1 MLVMLTELLSGLA
14 LFLFGMKFMS
24 EGLQKAAGDKMRVI
38 LDRVTKNR
46 FIAVIFGAIFTAIIQ
61 SSGATTVMEVSF
73 VNAGLLTLE
82 QSVGITFGAN
92 IGTTITAQ
100 LVSLKLTAIAPYI
113 IFAGACLM
121 MFGNKPIT
129 RKISEVIFGFG
140 ALFLG
145 INSMTGALSRIP
157 EYPVIMHWFSYL
169 KNPFIALLVGL
180 LFTVAVQ
187 SSSVTV
193 SVLVLLADSHL
204 VGLGSCLYFILG
216 ANIGSCTPAVMA
228 AMNANKN
235 AKRTAMVHFL
245 FNALGMII
253 IGTIL
258 FFARNQIVDAISVL
272 GGADNAKRFVANAD
286 TAFKVFQTIIF
297 LPFASQFV
305 KLTKLLIPG
314 NKEGEEEDNGLHLEY
329 IRKASSKFVP
339 STAVVEIIQE
349 IERMAGL
356 ARENLVASMEA
367 LADKNLDKVKEI
379 NAREKIIDYLS
390 SEITDYLVEV
400 NRYELPLADSRR
412 IGALFHVVIDL
423 ERIGDHAIN
432 ILENAEKRS
441 QLNEKFTGA
450 GKEELTTMYT
460 EVLQLFD
467 KSMEMFV
474 TNKKDNIDEIID
486 MENDV
491 DQMQIDYQN
500 QQVKRLSKGVCG
512 VEIGLIFTDMVI
524 GLERIADHSTNI
536 AYSIFHENPED
547 AEEWKQCMQ
556 ETFPGMEIHMD
567 PLSLSVACH
576 IGYGSLAIACSKKV
590 TA

>member
-297 LPFASQFV
+297 LPC
-305 KLTKLLIPG
+305 
-314 NKEGEEEDNGLHLEY
+314 EEEDNGLHLEY

-547 AEEWKQCMQ
+547 AEEQQK
-556 ETFPGMEIHMD
+556 
-567 PLSLSVACH
+567 V
-576 IGYGSLAIACSKKV
+576 LAE
-590 TA
+590 

>member
-38 LDRVTKNR
+38 LDCVTKNR

-228 AMNANKN
+228 AVNANKN
-235 AKRTAMVHFL
+235 ANRTAMVHFL

-286 TAFKVFQTIIF
+286 TAFK
-297 LPFASQFV
+297 ASQFV
-305 KLTKLLIPG
+305 KLTKLFIPG

-547 AEEWKQCMQ
+547 AEEQQK
-556 ETFPGMEIHMD
+556 
-567 PLSLSVACH
+567 V
-576 IGYGSLAIACSKKV
+576 LAE
-590 TA
+590 

>member
-1 MLVMLTELLSGLA
+1 MEKVKREVEIMLVMLTELMSGLA

-38 LDRVTKNR
+38 LDRVTQNR
-46 FIAVIFGAIFTAIIQ
+46 FIAVLFGAIFTAVIQ

-73 VNAGLLTLE
+73 VNAGLLSLE

-113 IFAGACLM
+113 IFLGACLM

-145 INSMTGALSRIP
+145 INSMTAALSTIP

-169 KNPFIALLVGL
+169 KNPFIALIVGL

-193 SVLVLLADSHL
+193 SVLVLLADSNL

-216 ANIGSCTPAVMA
+216 ANIGSCTPALMA
-228 AMNANKN
+228 GMNANKN
-235 AKRTAMVHFL
+235 AKRTALVHLL
-245 FNALGMII
+245 FNAIGMII

-258 FFARNQIVDAISVL
+258 FFAKDSIVDAITVL

-286 TAFKVFQTIIF
+286 TTFKVFQTLIF
-297 LPFASQFV
+297 LPFASQFA
-305 KLTKLLIPG
+305 KLTRLIIPG
-314 NKEGEEEDNGLHLEY
+314 GKDEEGNVDDDMRLDYIGKATNKFL
-329 IRKASSKFVP
+329 P
-339 STAVVEIIQE
+339 STAVVEIVQE

-356 ARENLVASMEA
+356 ARENLIASMES
-367 LADKNLDKVKEI
+367 LANKNLDKTEEI
-379 NAREKIIDYLS
+379 NRREKVIDYLS
-390 SEITDYLVEV
+390 SEITNYLVEV
-400 NRYELPLADSRR
+400 NRYELPLSDSGR

-423 ERIGDHAIN
+423 ERIGDHAVN
-432 ILENAEKRS
+432 ILENAEKRC

-450 GKEELTTMYT
+450 GKEELTSMY
-460 EVLQLFD
+460 EKVLQLFD
-467 KSMEMFV
+467 KSVEMFV
-474 TNKKDNIDEIID
+474 TNKKDNIGEIIS
-486 MENDV
+486 MENEV

-500 QQVKRLSKGVCG
+500 QQVKRLSRGQCG

-536 AYSIFHENPED
+536 AYSIFHDNPED
-547 AEEWKQCMQ
+547 SETEAE
-556 ETFPGMEIHMD
+556 
-567 PLSLSVACH
+567 
-576 IGYGSLAIACSKKV
+576 
-590 TA
+590 